1 MLFCDVSFHVC
12 DWVKSLDA
20 LRTGDMTN
28 AYEIVVGNLKGRD
41 PLEYLGLDGRITL
54 VQTLKKQSGEVRAG
68 RIWLRIGTSDWS
80 CEHGNEPSGS
90 IKSEEFLDHLSDY

>member
-1 MLFCDVSFHVC
+1 
-12 DWVKSLDA
+12 
-20 LRTGDMTN
+20 MTN

-68 RIWLRIGTSDWS
+68 RIWLRIGTSD
-80 CEHGNEPSGS
+80 
-90 IKSEEFLDHLSDY
+90 